1 MSTTAVNEMFTKCD
15 LYSKGA
21 KYDGAE
27 DGISKDAVE
36 DVPLAVDLPC
46 IDLIKELHEDECVK
60 DDGVM
65 LRWRSMER
73 SITAIIDIKYLL
85 T

>member
-1 MSTTAVNEMFTKCD
+1 MKFD
-15 LYSKGA
+15 LYSEGA
-21 KYDGAE
+21 KYNGAE
-27 DGISKDAVE
+27 DGISKDALE
-36 DVPLAVDLPC
+36 DIPLAVDFPC
-46 IDLIKELHEDECVK
+46 VDLVKELHEDESVK

-73 SITAIIDIKYLL
+73 SITTVVDIEYLL